1 MVRRRPALPVW
12 ATPLLCIG
20 LLGACGVVRADGLAD
35 VQELQRSGKT
45 GEALKR
51 LDGLLSAKPQDAKLR
66 FERGVLL
73 SDLKRNSDAI
83 AVFVKLTQDHPE
95 LPEPHNNL
103 AVLYAEAGQ
112 MDKAKASLEAAIR
125 SKPNYGTAFQ
135 NLGDVYA
142 RMASRAYAKALQ
154 INEKDAASAPRLAM
168 MRSLYDPAE
177 PGSGTLVASANPPTT
192 PATTV
197 TPPATPP
204 ATTPVTQGNKPSS
217 PAPAELP
224 ATKPA
229 TTAATASA
237 AAQLAEDA
245 RAKAAAA
252 DAERKKVAAADAERK
267 KAQAEADRKKAELAD
282 AKEAKEAKAAKEA
295 KEARDAEKAQEAKS
309 AKDEREVLAAV
320 RGWATAWTR
329 QDMDGYF
336 ARYES
341 GFSGTE
347 GSAKAWQAARRARIM
362 GKSGIDISLSNVK
375 IDVRG
380 KEATVSFRQTYAA
393 GALKVSSSKRL
404 SMVLVGGQ
412 WLIRKESVG

>member
-1 MVRRRPALPVW
+1 MVRRRPALPIW

-35 VQELQRSGKT
+35 VQELHRNGKT

-51 LDGLLSAKPQDAKLR
+51 LDSLLSAKPEDAKLR

-73 SDLKRNSDAI
+73 SDLKRNGDAI

-177 PGSGTLVASANPPTT
+177 PGSGTLVAAVNPAATR
-192 PATTV
+192 PAPPAV
-197 TPPATPP
+197 TPVPTANKPTSAAPVELPPAAKPATPAP
-204 ATTPVTQGNKPSS
+204 TTSNT
-217 PAPAELP
+217 
-224 ATKPA
+224 
-229 TTAATASA
+229 
-237 AAQLAEDA
+237 AQLADEA
-245 RAKAAAA
+245 RAQS
-252 DAERKKVAAADAERK
+252 AAADAERK
-267 KAQAEADRKKAELAD
+267 KAATADAERKKAQADAERKKTELA
-282 AKEAKEAKAAKEA
+282 EAKEAKAAKEA
-295 KEARDAEKAQEAKS
+295 KEAREAEKAQEAKG

-336 ARYES
+336 SRYEA
-341 GFSGTE
+341 GFSGGE

-362 GKSGIDISLSNVK
+362 GKSGINISLSNVK

-380 KEATVSFRQTYAA
+380 KEAVVSFRQTYEA

-404 SMVLVGGQ
+404 AMVLVGGQ